1 MKPVISST
9 YLNPYLLNSSC
20 TSAPFSCSQK
30 NSTERV
36 NINTNINKV
45 ENSPPE
51 IIKESKDINNEKSP
65 SSFLTKLNFFKSP
78 TVHNKTIISLSH
90 AIPLPE
96 NAVMKKNISS
106 TTAVFL
112 YHIPKKGDVVV
123 KKFGD
128 DEIIYPEDRL
138 YQEIS
143 AAQEVFASELAKVL
157 KVNVPH
163 SWLIAEPENGN
174 TSVASS
180 FIKQKDNKKGKLI
193 KLICLSNKKSEKKTS
208 FKQIYGETKLPIFHY
223 LINHPDIISDHGA
236 YNNIIVKGNGE
247 LYSIDH
253 EGTLG
258 RGRKT
263 PTFTHK
269 QLNTFFPNEKSF
281 EKFKK
286 IDLNKSI
293 HESFDY
299 IFEKYNESI
308 EETGILNIQDLEFRK
323 NHIIEQYDARRKKIK

>member
-1 MKPVISST
+1 
-9 YLNPYLLNSSC
+9 
-20 TSAPFSCSQK
+20 
-30 NSTERV
+30 
-36 NINTNINKV
+36 
-45 ENSPPE
+45 
-51 IIKESKDINNEKSP
+51 
-65 SSFLTKLNFFKSP
+65 
-78 TVHNKTIISLSH
+78 
-90 AIPLPE
+90 
-96 NAVMKKNISS
+96 MKKDISS

-174 TSVASS
+174 TSVASL
-180 FIKQKDNKKGKLI
+180 FIKQKDNKKGELI
-193 KLICLSNKKSEKKTS
+193 YLSNKKLEKKTS
-208 FKQIYGETKLPIFHY
+208 FKQIYDETKLPIFHY
-223 LINHPDIISDHGA
+223 LINHPDIVSDHGT
-236 YNNIIVKGNGE
+236 YNNIIVKKNGE

-269 QLNTFFPNEKSF
+269 QLNAFFPNEKSF

-308 EETGILNIQDLEFRK
+308 EKTGILNIHDLEFRK
-323 NHIIEQYDARRKKIK
+323 NHIIEQYYAQRKK